1 MSILLIYHASKCN
14 NNNCSEYLCKEIKQ
28 ILFHI
33 EKEHNGDFNEKC
45 KFEDCNHIR
54 GIIKHYNECRKSNNI
69 CKKCYIQKQIIEKN
83 DIIKT
88 ADVLYSFKKVNNMKI
103 YSP

>member
-14 NNNCSEYLCKEIKQ
+14 NNNCKQYLCNEIKNV
-28 ILFHI
+28 LYHI
-33 EKEHNGDFNEKC
+33 NKEHNGDYNVKC

-54 GIIKHYNECRKSNNI
+54 KIIKHYNKCRKSDNI
-69 CKKCYIQKQIIEKN
+69 CKKCHIQKQIIENN

-88 ADVLYSFKKVNNMKI
+88 ADTLYSFKMEHKKNIMT
-103 YSP
+103 